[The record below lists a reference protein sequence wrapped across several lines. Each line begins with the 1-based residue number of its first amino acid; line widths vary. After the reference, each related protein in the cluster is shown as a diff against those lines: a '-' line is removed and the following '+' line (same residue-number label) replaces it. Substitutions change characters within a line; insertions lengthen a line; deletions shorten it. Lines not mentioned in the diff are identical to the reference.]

1 MLKTGVTK
9 QLFTSREGLTE
20 YDPCQTLRFLR
31 TFLFKGT
38 FDEALE
44 KDKEF
49 NKHID
54 EDTSK
59 DVHITMVDKRLTGTR
74 DSEENV
80 GVFAASSTLR

>member
-1 MLKTGVTK
+1 MI
-9 QLFTSREGLTE
+9 SS
-20 YDPCQTLRFLR
+20 DPTQTRWLLR
-31 TFLFKGT
+31 TFIVKVLIE
-38 FDEALE
+38 EALE

-59 DVHITMVDKRLTGTR
+59 DVHITMVDKRLAGTR

-80 GVFAASSTLR
+80 GVIAASSILR